1 MKRKYLILFF
11 VLIFILFLGLYL
23 SDNINLLDDSLFN
36 LIFNL
41 RSNLM
46 TNIMKFITF
55 FASTKFITIIFIVLL
70 ILYFINKKRI
80 FLITDIIIIG
90 EVVLNN
96 IVKILVGRE
105 RPKLEHLVTE
115 NSFSFPSGHTMVAV
129 VFYGFIIYL
138 INKSTIDKKIK
149 IISNIIFIILIIL
162 IMISRIYLGVHFP
175 SDVLSG
181 ASLSLAYL
189 IYMIELLEKRDIL

>member
-23 SDNINLLDDSLFN
+23 SDNINWLDDSLFN

-55 FASTKFITIIFIVLL
+55 FASTKFITIIFIILL

-80 FLITDIIIIG
+80 YLVTDIIILG

-96 IVKILVGRE
+96 IIKILVGRE
-105 RPKLEHLVTE
+105 RPEIEHLVTE

-129 VFYGFIIYL
+129 VFYGLIIYL
-138 INKSTIDKKIK
+138 LNKSKINKKIK
-149 IISNIIFIILIIL
+149 ILITVFLISLIVL
-162 IMISRIYLGVHFP
+162 IMISRIYLGVHFT

-189 IYMIELLEKRDIL
+189 IYMVDSLEKRKLL